1 MCWMVAIPM
10 AIAAAGSLMGSSQQN
25 KAAAAQND
33 AMRKQSLEM
42 VKQMNLQNADD
53 RLKAQSALED
63 ASNELTARNMQSVQ
77 AMGTLRAAI
86 GESMLGGASMDRVS
100 RVTEGQY
107 IREANSVTDAYTRD
121 YASIFAGQVGRTES
135 TKGQIDANNRG
146 EVKMKSGLS
155 TVLEAGMAV
164 GGAWAS
170 SSASGGLLSKSGGSK
185 APISAAVGT
194 KTGR

>member
-1 MCWMVAIPM
+1 MCWMVALPM
-10 AIAAAGSLMGSSQQN
+10 ALAAGGSIMGSVQQN
-25 KAAAAQND
+25 KAVAAQND
-33 AMRKQSLEM
+33 ALRKQSIEM
-42 VKQMNLQNADD
+42 VKQMNFQNADD
-53 RLKAQSALED
+53 RLKAQAALED
-63 ASNELTARNMQSVQ
+63 AGNELTARNMQSVQ

-107 IREANSVTDAYTRD
+107 IREANSVTDSYKRD

-135 TKGQIDANNRG
+135 TKAQVDANNRG
-146 EVKMKSGLS
+146 EAKMKSGLA
-155 TVLEAGMAV
+155 TVLEAGMAA
-164 GGAWAS
+164 GTAWAG
-170 SSASGGLLSKSGGSK
+170 SSASGGLLAKSGGSA